1 MPKKPAAVIFIVMAT
16 AINNER
22 WISRNHIYIATP
34 VITAKIKPLNSPTRN
49 SLEIILETFEAIS
62 SLVAIKR
69 TVTVKVC
76 VPAFPPM
83 DATIGIN
90 MANATTF
97 SILALKRLMTV
108 DASIAVN
115 KLIASHTNLFLVILN
130 AVSDISSSLTP
141 ANLKVSSSASSFII
155 VTISSPVIIPMSLWL
170 LSTTPAEK
178 RLYCSKL

>member
-1 MPKKPAAVIFIVMAT
+1 MPKKPAAVILIVMAT
-16 AINNER
+16 AINKKDEY
-22 WISRNHIYIATP
+22 HETIYILLAP

-130 AVSDISSSLTP
+130 AVSIFLHHLHQLI
-141 ANLKVSSSASSFII
+141 LKY
-155 VTISSPVIIPMSLWL
+155 L
-170 LSTTPAEK
+170 LQ
-178 RLYCSKL
+178 LLLL